1 MRLHHLLQRHHRRR
15 AVARALEAHVEDVG
29 HCQLR
34 APEARVRRLFVV
46 IVFVVG
52 IGIGIGMRMRIRM
65 ILVIRLSLSLA
76 LALALALIWHA
87 LHHLSSLSLSTP
99 TRFYLARYPHALQ
112 YMR

>member
-52 IGIGIGMRMRIRM
+52 IGIGMRMRIRM

-76 LALALALIWHA
+76 LALALWL
-87 LHHLSSLSLSTP
+87 
-99 TRFYLARYPHALQ
+99 
-112 YMR
+112 